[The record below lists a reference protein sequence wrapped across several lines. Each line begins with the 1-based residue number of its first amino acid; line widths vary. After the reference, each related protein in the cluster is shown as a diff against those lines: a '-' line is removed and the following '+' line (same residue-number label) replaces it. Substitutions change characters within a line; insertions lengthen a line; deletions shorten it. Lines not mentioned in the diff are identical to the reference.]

1 MGDCHSNGSCSSGG
15 CEKFVHIASIV
26 VLVMFVLNAGLI
38 MINRGTQ
45 DAIAVK
51 QNELAEKSQKISQN
65 ATFDNINRSM
75 IQALAAIA
83 ISKKDEQVKAL
94 LIQNNIQ
101 LKPQDDKA
109 GAKAE

>member
-1 MGDCHSNGSCSSGG
+1 MGDCHSNGNCAHSQ
-15 CEKFVHIASIV
+15 CEKLTHIASIV

-45 DAIAVK
+45 DAIATK
-51 QNELAEKSQKISQN
+51 QNELAEKSQKIGQN

-83 ISKKDEQVKAL
+83 ISKKDEQIKAL

-109 GAKAE
+109 GAKTE